1 MDVFLQPKTNHYE
14 QNELLEMRDVAIS
27 PLRTHSISDVLKSQH
42 IYL

>member
-1 MDVFLQPKTNHYE
+1 MYFYKLKTNHYE

-27 PLRTHSISDVLKSQH
+27 PLRTHPISDFLNSQH